1 MKQNDN
7 SRAEAILVRLKGS
20 KEAKGKGYDEKNLHE
35 KLAYIYLNNKQYN
48 KAANEFVYIYNRE
61 KNVAKKREI
70 LLSIADLYKKAGN
83 RDQALKMQKEYVK
96 VYKSPLS
103 DYVNTLD
110 EIATYYKDNRNLNLE
125 KKYLVEIVNIS
136 KKYKQLPAEVKRYI
150 AKANL
155 RFAYFEYQ
163 VFARAKL
170 HRPLKK
176 TLKNKIKLMKNV
188 LKKYDEVIN
197 IGDFELTSEAT
208 YNIANIYYVLSKDI
222 LGSQRPKGLSDDE
235 YEQYTIILE
244 DQAYPFE
251 DKSIEIHKKNLS
263 LTQKGGMNK
272 WVTRSL
278 ETLRKIQPVRYGKNE
293 VFAPYVE

>member
-1 MKQNDN
+1 
-7 SRAEAILVRLKGS
+7 
-20 KEAKGKGYDEKNLHE
+20 
-35 KLAYIYLNNKQYN
+35 
-48 KAANEFVYIYNRE
+48 
-61 KNVAKKREI
+61 
-70 LLSIADLYKKAGN
+70 
-83 RDQALKMQKEYVK
+83 
-96 VYKSPLS
+96 
-103 DYVNTLD
+103 
-110 EIATYYKDNRNLNLE
+110 
-125 KKYLVEIVNIS
+125 
-136 KKYKQLPAEVKRYI
+136 
-150 AKANL
+150 
-155 RFAYFEYQ
+155 
-163 VFARAKL
+163 
-170 HRPLKK
+170 
-176 TLKNKIKLMKNV
+176 MKNV

-251 DKSIEIHKKNLS
+251 DKSIEIQNLS